1 MAGRTCVV
9 FPSLNFWYRNGRSLG
24 QAFKSIQ
31 MGPGFAY
38 FPAVSLAFTE
48 HLVANFGS
56 TPLRYPIMGFQPIQE
71 PPYKSL
77 ERAEVL
83 LKWMGQLLLLFDVR
97 DSVSVKLYL
106 YTFNNFPPTT
116 VHNYNELSECSVIFP
131 ISSYFYEKQ
140 FSSLVIYID
149 SIYFLFPFYFTLFL
163 SFHFHVYF
171 PLQHYHSSLPFLTS
185 VLFNLYTYH
194 LLFIHIHLCYF
205 LSFKSLAVLISVL
218 FLQGTSKTSTSET
231 ISVSSLYLGLAG
243 NFVPHL
249 APLLS
254 MPYVIEALLVP
265 FLESLCDIVHVKPLA
280 FQKGNTATAR
290 KYKLEI
296 FLDMLW
302 AFLEVH
308 MSSNRVRV
316 ITYEMFLAF
325 TK

>member
-131 ISSYFYEKQ
+131 ISSYSFMKNNSHLLSFILTPFISFSLFILLFFY
-140 FSSLVIYID
+140 
-149 SIYFLFPFYFTLFL
+149 PFISTFIFL
-163 SFHFHVYF
+163 SSIIIPPFH
-171 PLQHYHSSLPFLTS
+171 S
-185 VLFNLYTYH
+185 
-194 LLFIHIHLCYF
+194 
-205 LSFKSLAVLISVL
+205 
-218 FLQGTSKTSTSET
+218 
-231 ISVSSLYLGLAG
+231 
-243 NFVPHL
+243 
-249 APLLS
+249 
-254 MPYVIEALLVP
+254 
-265 FLESLCDIVHVKPLA
+265 
-280 FQKGNTATAR
+280 
-290 KYKLEI
+290 
-296 FLDMLW
+296 
-302 AFLEVH
+302 
-308 MSSNRVRV
+308 
-316 ITYEMFLAF
+316 
-325 TK
+325 